1 MRTWPLLKPWLQTA
15 ASGKAFRIL
24 NDTSFQIQPTSK
36 GGLPSWNT
44 LHNNISIF
52 RSKWKNA
59 VLTFFKGN
67 DYNFTSNKHKY
78 WRRPTAPLLKKGG
91 GLWYYERWKSRG
103 HLRHIQPHHVQCV
116 PLGHVGLVCSSDKG
130 SDIWKTVEGQ
140 FNWSTRIDFRFCSC
154 DTRYAIVLTKPW
166 LTPLDSLYV

>member
-1 MRTWPLLKPWLQTA
+1 MAPFEALITNSSIRQGHSNTKWYEFPNSTNIQRRITLLKYFTYY
-15 ASGKAFRIL
+15 
-24 NDTSFQIQPTSK
+24 
-36 GGLPSWNT
+36 
-44 LHNNISIF
+44 ISIF

>member
-1 MRTWPLLKPWLQTA
+1 MRTWPLLKPWLQTS
-15 ASGKAFRIL
+15 ASGKACLSNTKWYEFPNSTNIQRRI
-24 NDTSFQIQPTSK
+24 
-36 GGLPSWNT
+36 NT
-44 LHNNISIF
+44 LLKYFTYYNSIF

-78 WRRPTAPLLKKGG
+78 RQRPPLLKKGG

-103 HLRHIQPHHVQCV
+103 HLCHIQPHHVQCI

-140 FNWSTRIDFRFCSC
+140 FDWSTRIDFRFCSC
-154 DTRYAIVLTKPW
+154 DTRYAIILTQP
-166 LTPLDSLYV
+166 

>member
-1 MRTWPLLKPWLQTA
+1 MAPFEALITNSSIRQGLSNTKWYEFPNSTNIQRRITLLKYFTY
-15 ASGKAFRIL
+15 
-24 NDTSFQIQPTSK
+24 
-36 GGLPSWNT
+36 
-44 LHNNISIF
+44 HISIF

-91 GLWYYERWKSRG
+91 GLWYERWKSRG